1 VFTSD
6 RGGAPQIYRVPVAG
20 GEARRLT
27 FDGSYNARASYSAD
41 GRSLTLITRRNG
53 EYRIGLLD
61 LESGSMDVLSEGKLD
76 ESPSF
81 APNGSMII
89 YATRAQGKGLAAVST
104 DGRVRQRLALKA
116 GDVRDPVWSPSNK
129 RNRSQ

>member
-1 VFTSD
+1 M
-6 RGGAPQIYRVPVAG
+6 
-20 GEARRLT
+20 
-27 FDGSYNARASYSAD
+27 
-41 GRSLTLITRRNG
+41 
-53 EYRIGLLD
+53 D

-89 YATRAQGKGLAAVST
+89 YATRAQGKGVLAAVST